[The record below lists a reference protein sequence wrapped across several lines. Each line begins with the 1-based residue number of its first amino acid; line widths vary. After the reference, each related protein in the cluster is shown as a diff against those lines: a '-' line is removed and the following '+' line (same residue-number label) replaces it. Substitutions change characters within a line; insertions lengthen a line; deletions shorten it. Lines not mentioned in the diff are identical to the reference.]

1 MLPYFNSIGFHIVE
15 NENPADFMLDVC
27 SGTLQRKDH
36 PDFVPSVGGGGATGG
51 GLTCAPEPCREL
63 PPRLCALGGGT
74 EGASEQGK
82 SGWWMMSGFRVGNSE
97 TGGESGG
104 GGLGF

>member
-36 PDFVPSVGGGGATGG
+36 PDFVPSVSIEGGDRGGG
-51 GLTCAPEPCREL
+51 
-63 PPRLCALGGGT
+63 
-74 EGASEQGK
+74 
-82 SGWWMMSGFRVGNSE
+82 RVGDDGQVHDVRSR
-97 TGGESGG
+97 TRQRKDHLSSFF
-104 GGLGF
+104 LI

>member
-36 PDFVPSVGGGGATGG
+36 PDFVPSVRRGQLGQAGGG
-51 GLTCAPEPCREL
+51 
-63 PPRLCALGGGT
+63 PRT
-74 EGASEQGK
+74 S
-82 SGWWMMSGFRVGNSE
+82 S
-97 TGGESGG
+97 
-104 GGLGF
+104 